1 MTNAGVGEH
10 TMSRC
15 ATRTAT
21 ILAAAAVLWG
31 SPLAAQTDT
40 SLTVGAG
47 AGVYPSG
54 TSFNGVPISGLEFSI
69 GVDLPASGPKAGQF
83 QTILLGLSAL
93 GQDQL
98 ITIEGE
104 ANSGSV
110 KADGSSTFSGV
121 CTVDMGDGTLP
132 LKDVPFTVTAT
143 ANSLLLIIGT
153 TNLPTAS
160 VSAGA
165 ITIR

>member
-1 MTNAGVGEH
+1 
-10 TMSRC
+10 MSIC
-15 ATRTAT
+15 ATRAAT
-21 ILAAAAVLWG
+21 ILAAAAVFWG
-31 SPLAAQTDT
+31 SPLAAQSDT

-54 TSFNGVPISGLEFSI
+54 TSFSGIPISGLQFGM
-69 GVDLPASGPKAGQF
+69 GVDLPAGGPAAGQF

-104 ANSGSV
+104 VNSGTV

-143 ANSLLLIIGT
+143 ATSLLLVIGA
-153 TNLPTAS
+153 TNLPAAP
-160 VSAGA
+160 VSEGG

>member
-1 MTNAGVGEH
+1 
-10 TMSRC
+10 MSRC
-15 ATRTAT
+15 ATRAAT

-31 SPLAAQTDT
+31 SPLAAQSDT

-54 TSFNGVPISGLEFSI
+54 TSFNGIPISGLEFGI
-69 GVDLPASGPKAGQF
+69 GVSLPAGGTVKGQF
-83 QTILLGLSAL
+83 QTVLLGLSAL
-93 GQDQL
+93 GQERL

-110 KADGSSTFSGV
+110 NADGSSTFSGV
-121 CTVDMGDGTLP
+121 CAVDMGDGTLP

-143 ANSLLLIIGT
+143 ATSLLVVVGL
-153 TNLPTAS
+153 TNLPAAS
-160 VSAGA
+160 LSAGS
-165 ITIR
+165 IRIR